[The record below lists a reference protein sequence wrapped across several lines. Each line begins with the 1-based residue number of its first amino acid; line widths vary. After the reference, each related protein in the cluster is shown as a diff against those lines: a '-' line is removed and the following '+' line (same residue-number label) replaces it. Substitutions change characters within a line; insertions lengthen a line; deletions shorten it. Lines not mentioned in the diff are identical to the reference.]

1 MRNSKWSKQVSVA
14 GRILLAFLF
23 VFSQSAWAGQDPKA
37 KDNPKPAQKAAAQQT
52 AEKPSSAA
60 TTAKTDVEEEQAEA
74 AGKPSAEEKPYGGGN
89 HEGIKV
95 HGHWTIDV
103 RNPDGTLVTHREFE
117 NSLVPTNGNAVLLSL
132 LARSSVAGGF
142 QVGLSNPS
150 GTGLCGAGVCTIS
163 ESSQSFSQGNSSN
176 LVVQASIFGNSNVVN
191 QVNLI
196 GSVFVISG
204 GSIVSVNTV
213 LFTCPASVS
222 PQACASGSS
231 ALGSTFTQTTISP
244 QPISVAPR
252 QIVQVTVNL
261 SFS

>member
-1 MRNSKWSKQVSVA
+1 MRNSEWSKLVSVV
-14 GRILLAFLF
+14 GRIVLVFLF
-23 VFSQSAWAGQDPKA
+23 VFSQSTWAGQDPKA

-60 TTAKTDVEEEQAEA
+60 TTAKTDAEEEQAEA
-74 AGKPSAEEKPYGGGN
+74 AGKPSAEEKPSGDGN

-103 RNPDGTLVTHREFE
+103 RNPDGTLVTHNEFE
-117 NSLVPTNGNAVLLSL
+117 NSLAPTNGNSVLLSL
-132 LARSSVAGGF
+132 LARSSVPGGF

-163 ESSQSFSQGNSSN
+163 ESSQSFSLGNSSN
-176 LVVQASIFGNSNVVN
+176 LVVQSTSYNGTSLT
-191 QVNLI
+191 QVNLV
-196 GSVFVISG
+196 GSAFVISG

-222 PQACASGSS
+222 PQACASGTS
-231 ALGSTFTQTTISP
+231 ALGSTLTQTTISP
-244 QPISVAPR
+244 ISVASR